1 MNRWALSAG
10 IALLA
15 LGGCKPEATSHQ
27 LLAASLEAEYGPG
40 TKANV
45 GTLHNER
52 HLIVHLQTPQFAA
65 VPDSLL
71 ALFARQVGRVALQRY
86 HGAKQLDSLSVA
98 FVEFTGQGVSFR
110 NPKQADFSVSE
121 LR

>member
-15 LGGCKPEATSHQ
+15 LGGCKPEATSYQ

-52 HLIVHLQTPQFAA
+52 HLIIHLQTPQFAG

-71 ALFARQVGRVALQRY
+71 ASFARQIGRVALQRY
-86 HGAKQLDSLSVA
+86 RGAQQLDSLSVA

-110 NPKQADFSVSE
+110 NQRQANFSISE